1 MREPKNPD
9 RLFEKALLANRV
21 DGEQEPD
28 FGLFYFATTK
38 KAAKTTALIL
48 IFDQNFDQYPNGTR
62 DTHAMRATPEPA
74 ARVTSHA
81 LSVKI

>member
-21 DGEQEPD
+21 DGEQGPD

-48 IFDQNFDQYPNGTR
+48 IFDQNLTNTQ
-62 DTHAMRATPEPA
+62 RAREIRTLCVLHPSL
-74 ARVTSHA
+74 RLV
-81 LSVKI
+81 